1 MFHSLTLVMMTC
13 SPAVLSKLQ
22 ATVARQVICSSIIT
36 GVTSH
41 HACYYIL
48 NIETSK
54 EDEDAEESFEYPGIV
69 MHSVYCKEAHF
80 NVVLF

>member
-1 MFHSLTLVMMTC
+1 M
-13 SPAVLSKLQ
+13 LSKLQ
-22 ATVARQVICSSIIT
+22 ATAARQVICSSIIT

-48 NIETSK
+48 TIETSK
-54 EDEDAEESFEYPGIV
+54 EDVGAEESFEYPGIV

-80 NVVLF
+80 NAFLF